1 MTDLEIGGWDRHHA
15 GTPQLLLRT
24 SAPGEEAIG
33 VLVAELARER
43 FKAKERGPDHFRC
56 RFVDWFD
63 VASATINWTTI
74 EGRAAPDGGG
84 SVVTL
89 TVVSGEEYRRAPKRA
104 ALALTSAVQQLR
116 AHGHEVTPGAWTL
129 V

>member
-15 GTPQLLLRT
+15 GTPHLVLRT
-24 SAPGEEAIG
+24 SAPAEEAIG

-43 FKAKERGPDHFRC
+43 FKAKERGPDHFRS

-63 VASATINWTTI
+63 VASGTFNWTTI
-74 EGRAAPDGGG
+74 EGRATPDGGG
-84 SVVTL
+84 TAVTL

-104 ALALTSAVQQLR
+104 AIALTTAVQQLR
-116 AHGHEVTPGAWTL
+116 AHGHEVSPGAWTL
-129 V
+129 A

>member
-15 GTPQLLLRT
+15 GKPQLVLRT
-24 SAPGEEAIG
+24 SAPGEEALG
-33 VLVAELARER
+33 VLVGELARER
-43 FKAKERGPDHFRC
+43 FKAKERGPGHFRC

-63 VASATINWTTI
+63 VASGTFNWTTI
-74 EGRAAPDGGG
+74 EGRAAPDGAGTE
-84 SVVTL
+84 VTL

-104 ALALTSAVQQLR
+104 ALALTTAVRQLR
-116 AHGHEVTPGAWTL
+116 ARGHEVTPGSWTL